1 MFKVGIIGCGRIA
14 GGFEGDIGRESPCTH
29 IGAYNLNSKTNVT
42 AISDNSK
49 DALLNFST
57 KWNINNA
64 YLDYREMLK
73 NEHLDI
79 VSVCSNEDSHF
90 QVVIDA
96 AKSGAKLIFCEKPI
110 AKNTTQ
116 AKEMIQCCE
125 ENQVKLVINHSR
137 RWHNNFIYAKKQIDS
152 AAFGKIVSITG
163 RYTSGLR
170 VMGTHMI
177 DIMSFLCGPVI
188 SISGVKKEKE
198 IKGKLKYSENF
209 SNNDPSYSALL
220 NFNND
225 IVGFLEG
232 SCHKKYLLF
241 ELDIHFTDGRI
252 SIINNGQKI
261 DLWRHNKGL
270 LSQLPDVN
278 IKLNSTIMNAVNSNI
293 DCLEFGTETPSSGK
307 DGFYALEIIEKIL
320 RSDLIHNKEKVWKN

>member
-1 MFKVGIIGCGRIA
+1 MINICIIGAGRIA
-14 GGFEGDIGRESPCTH
+14 KIHAKNLSTISGVNILYIVDKSIEVATELAIK
-29 IGAYNLNSKTNVT
+29 YNAKVSSLN
-42 AISDNSK
+42 
-49 DALLNFST
+49 DALKDPL
-57 KWNINNA
+57 INA
-64 YLDYREMLK
+64 
-73 NEHLDI
+73 
-79 VSVCSNEDSHF
+79 
-90 QVVIDA
+90 VVILSPTHTHADYMELA
-96 AKSGAKLIFCEKPI
+96 AKAGKHIFCEKPI

-220 NFNND
+220 NFNNN